1 MVQGYAAQGS
11 GSKGFRPSFW
21 EVGGPMLSIS
31 ELGRFYYLRNFHD
44 MRCKYGRVLS
54 VIRQQMNREPQAG
67 EVYIMMSKDLQTV
80 RLYGYE
86 RHSCSLY
93 EKRFEKGYKFMKVT
107 YEGDLPVFSISWD
120 DVVVLLGSPVIKTLK
135 IK

>member
-1 MVQGYAAQGS
+1 
-11 GSKGFRPSFW
+11 
-21 EVGGPMLSIS
+21 MLSVN
-31 ELGRFYYLRNFHD
+31 EPGRFYYLRNFHD

-54 VIRQQMNREPQAG
+54 VIHQQMNREPQAG

-80 RLYGYE
+80 RLYSYDK
-86 RHSCSLY
+86 HSCSLY

-107 YEGDLPVFSISWD
+107 YDGDLPAFSISWD
-120 DVVVLLGSPVIKTLK
+120 DVVVLLGSPVVKTLK

>member
-1 MVQGYAAQGS
+1 MS
-11 GSKGFRPSFW
+11 IN
-21 EVGGPMLSIS
+21 GP
-31 ELGRFYYLRNFHD
+31 GKFYYLRNFHD

-54 VIRQQMNREPQAG
+54 VIRRQTDREPQAG
-67 EVYIMMSKDLQTV
+67 EVYIMMSKDCRTV
-80 RLYGYE
+80 RLYSYG

-93 EKRFEKGYKFMKVT
+93 EKRFEKGYKFMTVSH
-107 YEGDLPVFSISWD
+107 EGDRTVFSVSWD

>member
-1 MVQGYAAQGS
+1 MELKLRAVEASRG
-11 GSKGFRPSFW
+11 
-21 EVGGPMLSIS
+21 EIGGPMLSIS

-44 MRCKYGRVLS
+44 MRCKYARVLS
-54 VIRQQMNREPQAG
+54 VIRQQMDREPQAG

-80 RLYGYE
+80 RLYSYE

-93 EKRFEKGYKFMKVT
+93 EKRFDKGYKFMRVSNDGNRK
-107 YEGDLPVFSISWD
+107 VFSISWD
-120 DVVVLLGSPVIKTLK
+120 DVVVLLGSTVVKTLN